1 MPHAEMAQAFRVR
14 GLVQGVGFRPTVW
27 RLAKELGLRG
37 EVLND
42 GEGVLIRAWG
52 SATTLNTLVSR
63 LRAEQP
69 PLARIDSI
77 EALPLTA
84 DSPPTAFEIVGS
96 ETGHVRTGVLSDAAT
111 CPACLSE
118 IMDPDNRRYRYP
130 FTNCTHCGPR
140 LSIVAAVPYDRANTS
155 MAAFPM
161 CPACETEYE
170 DPSDRRFHAQPNACA
185 DCGPR
190 LWLEDDQGSEID
202 PAPHQDAIE
211 AAASLIAQGAIVAI
225 KGIGGVHL
233 ACDATNEEAVNA
245 LRQRKRRYDKAF
257 ALMARDLS
265 MIARHAAISEAEQD
279 LLTAPAAPIV
289 ILQIGPE
296 HQPLASAVAP
306 GQSSLGFMLPYT
318 PLHHLLMQSLDRPI
332 VLTSGNRSDEP
343 QCIGNE
349 EARARLAEIA
359 DYWLMHDRE
368 ILNRLDDS
376 VVRSDTGG
384 PTVLRR
390 ARGYAPAPHPLPPGF
405 ENSPPLLALG
415 GELKTTLCLWHA
427 DGAVV
432 SQHIGDLEDASVHD
446 DYRRTLS
453 LYRQLFDFTP
463 AGLAVDQHPD
473 YLSTQWGAA
482 LAEREDLPLTEVQH
496 HHAHIAACLMEH
508 GVARDATPALGIV
521 LDGMGYGEDGAL
533 WGGEFLLA
541 DYRRFKRLGH
551 FMPMALLGGAQAM
564 REPWRNAYAYL
575 DSCIGWSEVAACYPQ
590 LDVVRLLQA
599 KPLALLDQMKA
610 RGVNAPSAVS
620 AGRLFDAVAAALSIR
635 PESIGYEG
643 QAAIELEALA
653 QSEADEQSAYG
664 FAVSHGSPAVLDWTP
679 LWHDLLDEL
688 SRDVPTPVI
697 AKRFH
702 NTVALAVA
710 QLARRL
716 AEEQKTDTIVLSGGV
731 FQNQLLLS
739 AVSERLEA
747 AGLTVLR
754 PSLFPANDG
763 GIALGQAAVAAAQML
778 DNA

>member
-1 MPHAEMAQAFRVR
+1 MR

-27 RLAKELGLRG
+27 RLAKELALTG

-52 SATTLNTLVSR
+52 SVADLDALAAR

-77 EALPLTA
+77 EALPL
-84 DSPPTAFEIVGS
+84 SEGPPAAAFEIVASAAGR
-96 ETGHVRTGVLSDAAT
+96 VWTGVLPDAAT

-118 IMDPDNRRYRYP
+118 IMDPENRRFRYP

-161 CPACETEYE
+161 CHACQTEYE

-190 LWLEDDQGSEID
+190 LWLEDADTGEID

-211 AAASLIAQGAIVAI
+211 AAAALIAQGAILAI
-225 KGIGGVHL
+225 KGIGGFHL
-233 ACDATNEEAVNA
+233 ACDATNEAAVTR
-245 LRQRKRRYDKAF
+245 LRQRKKRYDKPF
-257 ALMARDLS
+257 ALMARDPA
-265 MIARHAAISEAEQD
+265 MIARYAAINEAERT
-279 LLTAPAAPIV
+279 LLAAPAAPIV
-289 ILQIGPE
+289 ILQTGPE
-296 HQPLASAVAP
+296 HEALAAAVAP

-318 PLHHLLMQSLDRPI
+318 PLHHLLMQSLDRLI

-349 EARARLAEIA
+349 EARSRLAGIA
-359 DYWLMHDRE
+359 DHWLMHDRE

-376 VVRSDTGG
+376 VVRSDEGG
-384 PTVLRR
+384 PTMLRR

-415 GELKTTLCLWHA
+415 GELKATVCLWRQ
-427 DGAVV
+427 DSAVV

-446 DYRRTLS
+446 DYRKTLS
-453 LYRQLFDFTP
+453 LYRQLFDFAP
-463 AGLAVDQHPD
+463 AGLAVDRHPD
-473 YLSTQWGAA
+473 YLSTQWGAV
-482 LAEREDLPLTEVQH
+482 LAEREDLPLIQVQH
-496 HHAHIAACLMEH
+496 HHAHIAACLAEH
-508 GVARDATPALGIV
+508 GVARDAAPVLGLV
-521 LDGMGYGEDGAL
+521 LDGLGYGEDGTL

-541 DYRRFKRLGH
+541 NYRGFRRLGH
-551 FMPMALLGGAQAM
+551 FKPMVLLGGAQAM

-575 DSCIGWSEVAACYPQ
+575 EGCIGWPEVVERYPQ
-590 LDVVRLLQA
+590 LDIVRFLQA

-610 RGVNAPSAVS
+610 RGVNAPLAVS

-635 PESIGYEG
+635 PEATSYEG

-653 QSEADEQSAYG
+653 QSEADERAAYG
-664 FAVSHGSPAVLDWTP
+664 FVVTDSDPAVLDWTP
-679 LWHDLLDEL
+679 LWHDLLN
-688 SRDVPTPVI
+688 DVSCSVPRSVI

-702 NTVALAVA
+702 NTVAEAVT

-716 AEEQKTDTIVLSGGV
+716 ADEHRTDQVVLSGGV
-731 FQNQLLLS
+731 FQNRLLLGG
-739 AVSERLEA
+739 VSGRLEA
-747 AGLTVLR
+747 AGLAVLR
-754 PSLFPANDG
+754 PSLYPANDG
-763 GIALGQAAVAAAQML
+763 GIALGQAAVAAARL
-778 DNA
+778 LEDT